1 MFTYSL
7 GGHRISSYYENL
19 VSSVGL
25 SYASTDLA
33 DHWTESNTDAYFPRV
48 MTNTVGYNKFY
59 AWETDRYIQNSSYL
73 RLATLTLAYN
83 LPDNWLKRIH
93 MKSLRLYFTAS
104 NLFTITDY
112 KGFDPEL
119 GDYNYPPTRSYT
131 IGLNFSF

>member
-1 MFTYSL
+1 
-7 GGHRISSYYENL
+7 
-19 VSSVGL
+19 
-25 SYASTDLA
+25 
-33 DHWTESNTDAYFPRV
+33 
-48 MTNTVGYNKFY
+48 
-59 AWETDRYIQNSSYL
+59 
-73 RLATLTLAYN
+73 
-83 LPDNWLKRIH
+83 